1 MNQKPIITRFAPSPT
16 GYLHIG
22 GARTALYNYLL
33 AKRYGGKFILRIED
47 TDLERSTDESIKAIL
62 DGMTWLGLNW
72 DEGPYY
78 QTKRFDLYN
87 QAVERLVREGK
98 AYPCFCS
105 AEKIAAQREATQA
118 DKETFRYDR
127 ACYHLSEDERKRRI
141 EAGEPHCIRF
151 YSNDDETIIIHDKI
165 KGEVKVEGKELDDL
179 IIKRTDGAPT
189 YNLSVVVD
197 DAAMGITLVIRG
209 DDHLRNTF
217 RQVQLYKALGL
228 DVPEFAHLPLILG
241 ADKKRLSK
249 RHGAMSVMAYKDLGY
264 LPEAIVN
271 YLVRLGWGHGDQEVF
286 TKQEMISAFGLE
298 ACSTA
303 AAVFDFDKL
312 GWLNGLYIRQSRPED
327 LAPLVREFYTREGIE
342 VDDEAK
348 LIKAI
353 HLSLE
358 KARTIKD
365 LADYIK
371 LFFTDVPANAEAI
384 SKNVNAETLPIIKRV
399 CEELEKS
406 SELNHDTVHALF
418 EKIMQEFNVK
428 MGKVANPV
436 RVVLS
441 GQNVSPGAFDLIE
454 VWGKEEVLRRLKEL
468 V

>member
-303 AAVFDFDKL
+303 AAV
-312 GWLNGLYIRQSRPED
+312 
-327 LAPLVREFYTREGIE
+327 
-342 VDDEAK
+342 
-348 LIKAI
+348 
-353 HLSLE
+353 
-358 KARTIKD
+358 
-365 LADYIK
+365 
-371 LFFTDVPANAEAI
+371 
-384 SKNVNAETLPIIKRV
+384 
-399 CEELEKS
+399 
-406 SELNHDTVHALF
+406 
-418 EKIMQEFNVK
+418 
-428 MGKVANPV
+428 
-436 RVVLS
+436 
-441 GQNVSPGAFDLIE
+441 
-454 VWGKEEVLRRLKEL
+454 
-468 V
+468 